1 MPGDAR
7 VVSLRMRAQH
17 PLTEDVLTDSW
28 VVIIRIELK

>member
-17 PLTEDVLTDSW
+17 SLTEDVLTYSW
-28 VVIIRIELK
+28 IVFIRIELK